1 MTAARSAKFRLYRWR
16 KASTPPPAPPALR
29 QNCRSSKS
37 PAPARTARRHHRF
50 GHDPFRKPEN
60 RSSPGQALSESCP
73 KNTAL
78 SRPRGFMPS
87 EKLAAPSA
95 GRPLSPG
102 AVALMLM
109 LCLSWGFNQIA
120 VKLVLPDVP
129 PMLQALTRSVGALP
143 VLLIIGWLRGAK
155 FFERDGTLW
164 AGLSAGIL
172 FGIEFVLIYRGL
184 LLTSASR
191 AVVFLYTAPVFVAL
205 GSYLFLG
212 ERRRASQWGGLGVSL
227 AGGALAMGVPQAN
240 VDANVLLGD
249 LLIVA
254 GGALWAA
261 TTLLVKA
268 TALLRAPPENALG
281 YEVALSIPILGV
293 AAWISGETITRPPGP
308 LALSLMAYQAIW
320 VVGLTFLLWF
330 TLVKTYSA
338 SKLSAFTFIT
348 PLFGVV
354 ASYFIMHDTL
364 TPVFGAAALLVIAGL
379 YLVNRPNTSGPKVV
393 PDPNVPA

>member
-1 MTAARSAKFRLYRWR
+1 M
-16 KASTPPPAPPALR
+16 
-29 QNCRSSKS
+29 SSNQ
-37 PAPARTARRHHRF
+37 T
-50 GHDPFRKPEN
+50 N
-60 RSSPGQALSESCP
+60 
-73 KNTAL
+73 
-78 SRPRGFMPS
+78 
-87 EKLAAPSA
+87 PSA

-102 AVALMLM
+102 AVVLMLM

-143 VLLIIGWLRGAK
+143 VLLMIAWVRGVRL
-155 FFERDGTLW
+155 FERDGTLW
-164 AGLSAGIL
+164 PGLSAGVI

-191 AVVFLYTAPVFVAL
+191 AVVFLYSAPFFVAL

-212 ERRRASQWGGLGVSL
+212 ERLRASQWGGLALCFAGV
-227 AGGALAMGVPQAN
+227 ALAIGVPQAN

-249 LLIVA
+249 LLIVG

-261 TTLLVKA
+261 TTLLVNA
-268 TALLRAPPENALG
+268 TALINAPAEKGLG
-281 YEVALSIPILGV
+281 YQVALSIPILGF
-293 AAWISGETITRPPGP
+293 AAWISGEKITHVPH
-308 LALSLMAYQAIW
+308 ALSLSLLAYQSFW
-320 VVGLTFLLWF
+320 VVGLTFTLWF
-330 TLVKTYSA
+330 ALVKAYSA
-338 SKLSAFTFIT
+338 SKLSAFTFVT

-364 TPVFGAAALLVIAGL
+364 TLAFGAAALLVIAGL
-379 YLVNRPNTSGPKVV
+379 FLVNRPEITGPKVV